1 MDQETLKKRND
12 LLAQISG
19 LKASIKGL
27 ELTNNKDFVEII
39 EGNKKALLVVEDEFK
54 LFEKQVEDNKQ
65 KEVIEQQ
72 KRRQKDIADDHK
84 AINKYFVKISKLGM
98 DELPPIEDLNTFRTL
113 IRRPHISR
121 RLKLL
126 GLK

>member
-27 ELTNNKDFVEII
+27 ELTNNNDFVEII
-39 EGNKKALLVVEDEFK
+39 EGNKKALLEVEGEFKKFELEVED
-54 LFEKQVEDNKQ
+54 QRQ
-65 KEVIEQQ
+65 KDIEEQQ
-72 KRRQKDIADDHK
+72 KRRQKEIVDDFK
-84 AINKYFVKISKLGM
+84 AINKFLVKMSKVGF
-98 DELPPIEDLNTFRTL
+98 DDKPSIEDINLFKS
-113 IRRPHISR
+113 ISRRPHVIR